1 MGFEFHSPLPT
12 GITLACNCTT
22 HVMTAYKWSNLT
34 VTDRV
39 TVHEAAKRLGVSE
52 GAVRQRLHRGKLKTD
67 KDDTGR
73 VYVYLTAD
81 DYGNNTVNT
90 PQSTDSDLGL
100 LDELRDR
107 IRFLEDELTDRKEE
121 SRRKD
126 TIIGQMNQ
134 TVANITQRIPELEAA
149 TEPRES
155 VVSAPEG
162 VGNGAVPK
170 PPADGQIRKS
180 WWQRL
185 FAG

>member
-1 MGFEFHSPLPT
+1 M
-12 GITLACNCTT
+12 
-22 HVMTAYKWSNLT
+22 
-34 VTDRV
+34 TDRV

-90 PQSTDSDLGL
+90 PQATDPDLGL

-126 TIIGQMNQ
+126 TLLAQANQ
-134 TVANITQRIPELEAA
+134 TLAQLASRVPELEPPAHPPTTETPSEA
-149 TEPRES
+149 TESLVTDENTDPNGS
-155 VVSAPEG
+155 VPQ
-162 VGNGAVPK
+162 
-170 PPADGQIRKS
+170 DGKQVS
-180 WWQRL
+180 WWQRI
-185 FAG
+185 FGG